1 MDNQTQLAI
10 ATLMQMSACD
20 ANLALALSA
29 LARYS
34 ALECGDFGALAR
46 DTLAVIAVN
55 LIANEE
61 I

>member
-1 MDNQTQLAI
+1 
-10 ATLMQMSACD
+10 MSACD